1 MLDRKLKRRLKLRD
15 LDTLMVV
22 AQSGSMA
29 KAAKVLSVSQPAV
42 SKAISDMEHTLG
54 VQLFDR
60 VAKGIEPTSFG
71 RVFLSGQLLSSMT
84 FDRA

>member
-60 VAKGIEPTSFG
+60 VAKGIEPTSLAAC
-71 RVFLSGQLLSSMT
+71 FLSGSCCL
-84 FDRA
+84 R